1 MKSREQRSGE
11 VEIFLNTGSGDI
23 LMLNQPASPVAVVTG
38 AGRRLGR
45 EFAFAMA
52 RRRYAV
58 LVHHRSS
65 TESAGELVH
74 ELREMG
80 VSAAAVQ
87 ADFRTPATAAN
98 TVFSAAAELG
108 EVRVLINSAA
118 VFQDRPLAE
127 IDEHHC
133 SEHLSVN
140 LLAPLFLTQY
150 FARQLK
156 PDSTGH
162 VINVLDWRALRPR
175 ANWLVYTAAKA
186 GLAAATQSLALQ
198 LAPRI
203 QINAIAP
210 GAILPPEDRPDWHAA
225 RALAEIPLQRAGN
238 PEELVRALNFLLDSN
253 FITGEI
259 LHVSGGEE
267 LQ

>member
-1 MKSREQRSGE
+1 M
-11 VEIFLNTGSGDI
+11 NTGSRDT
-23 LMLNQPASPVAVVTG
+23 LMLNIAASPVAVVTG

-45 EFAFAMA
+45 EFALAMA

-58 LVHHRSS
+58 LVHHHC
-65 TESAGELVH
+65 SADAAAELVQ
-74 ELREMG
+74 ELRQTG

-98 TVFSAAAELG
+98 FVFSAAAELG
-108 EVRVLINSAA
+108 EVQVLINSAA
-118 VFQDRPLAE
+118 VFQDRPLPE
-127 IDEHHC
+127 IDELHC
-133 SEHLSVN
+133 SEHLAVN
-140 LLAPLFLTQY
+140 LLAPLFLTQH
-150 FARQLK
+150 FARLLK

-186 GLAAATQSLALQ
+186 GLAAATQTLALQ

-203 QINAIAP
+203 QVNAIAP

-238 PEELVRALNFLLDSN
+238 PQELVRALNFLLDST

>member
-1 MKSREQRSGE
+1 M
-11 VEIFLNTGSGDI
+11 EIFLNTGSGAI
-23 LMLNQPASPVAVVTG
+23 LMLHNTAALPVAVVTG

-52 RRRYAV
+52 RRRCAV

-65 TESAGELVH
+65 AEAAAEIVQ
-74 ELREMG
+74 ELRETG
-80 VSAAAVQ
+80 VPAAAVQ
-87 ADFRTPATAAN
+87 ADFRTPATAADI
-98 TVFSAAAELG
+98 VFSAAAELG

-118 VFQDRPLAE
+118 VFEDRPLAE
-127 IDEHHC
+127 IDEQHC

-140 LLAPLFLTQY
+140 LLAPLFLTQQ
-150 FARQLK
+150 FAAQLK
-156 PDSTGH
+156 SDSTGH

-186 GLAAATQSLALQ
+186 GLAAATRTLALQ

-210 GAILPPEDRPDWHAA
+210 GAILPPEDRPNWHAA
-225 RALAEIPLQRAGN
+225 RALAEIPLQRAGT
-238 PEELVRALNFLLDSN
+238 PEELVRAVNFLLDST

-267 LQ
+267 LH

>member
-11 VEIFLNTGSGDI
+11 AEIFMNTGSGDT
-23 LMLNQPASPVAVVTG
+23 LMLNIAAFPVAVVTG

-45 EFAFAMA
+45 EFALAMA

-58 LVHHRSS
+58 LVHHHC
-65 TESAGELVH
+65 SADAAAELVQ
-74 ELREMG
+74 ELRQTG

-98 TVFSAAAELG
+98 FVFSAAAELG
-108 EVRVLINSAA
+108 EVQVLINSAA
-118 VFQDRPLAE
+118 VFQDRPLPE
-127 IDEHHC
+127 IDELHC

-140 LLAPLFLTQY
+140 LLAPLFLTQH
-150 FARQLK
+150 FARLLK

-186 GLAAATQSLALQ
+186 GLAATTQTLALQ

-203 QINAIAP
+203 QVNAIAP

-225 RALAEIPLQRAGN
+225 RALAEIPLQRTGN
-238 PEELVRALNFLLDSN
+238 PQEIVRALNFLLDST